1 MFKRVSFAWISEVY
15 RFSAEIAEA
24 TALKPPL
31 SCRRDKNFHWRYL
44 YRMKPKP

>member
-15 RFSAEIAEA
+15 CFSAEIDEA

-44 YRMKPKP
+44 YWMKPKP

>member
-15 RFSAEIAEA
+15 RFSVEIDGA

-31 SCRRDKNFHWRYL
+31 SCRRDINFRWRYL
-44 YRMKPKP
+44 YWMKPKP

>member
-15 RFSAEIAEA
+15 RFSAEIDEA

-31 SCRRDKNFHWRYL
+31 SWRRGFFFAGVTSTG
-44 YRMKPKP
+44 